1 LYRDNTMTQAVGRCT
16 ALIIIVLVAVIAGQR
31 VTAQINVSGAVV
43 EQGSKEVVIG
53 ATVALHRDSLIPGV
67 RAERGAYTNRYG
79 YYSIGRVMP
88 GRYAVVVTSIGY
100 ATYVAAIVV
109 SDTTDAVDLNVQ
121 LSPKAAQANEV
132 RVVADRQGN
141 ALQRQS
147 TITLAPSFIKEM
159 PSLGGEVD
167 VFRVLQLLPGV
178 KSASE
183 ISSGLYVRGGSPDQN
198 LVLLDG
204 VTVYN
209 PSHLGGFLSTF
220 HADALRDVKLI
231 KGAFPAEY
239 GGRLS
244 SVLDITMKEGNA
256 ERIKGSASIS
266 LIASGLAID
275 GPIDSTTTFM
285 VSGRRFYLDA
295 LLWLGAAAAG
305 AEEDVPNYYFYD
317 LNLKINKRLGDRDR
331 LYVSG
336 YFGRDVLASSSG
348 DGESIDIGWGNR
360 TANLRWTHIFSPEL
374 FSSSSLIFTDYE
386 FGTELISRVGAAL
399 TSFGV
404 RSNIQDVTVR
414 SELQWALHDRHA
426 VKAGID
432 VTHHGFVS
440 GVTGNVLQQDADFI
454 KEGTIRSLD
463 AALYVQDEWSITESL
478 RANLGG
484 RLYWFQQGSWL
495 RFEPRASLSYDVTE
509 QSSLTASFAIAHQFL
524 HLIVRNDVT
533 LPTDVW
539 FPSTGNILPGRSVQG
554 VLGYQTSFDDG
565 TWRFTAETY
574 YKAMSNLYEYRD
586 DAEFTIGV
594 PLESQFTSGT
604 GTAYGLELFLQKQL
618 GDFTGWLGYTLA
630 WTSRT
635 FPELNNGK
643 PFTPRYDRRHD
654 VSLALQYRL
663 AESWRLGMT
672 WQYATGAAY
681 TVPSAQ
687 YITSPFDSYTSDLY
701 TERNGFRLAPFHKM
715 DVNLIYEYTW
725 FELPWEASINI
736 YNIYNRRNPFA
747 LFVSS
752 DYDTVT
758 NEFVR
763 VMKQITLFPII
774 PTLALRCTF

>member
-1 LYRDNTMTQAVGRCT
+1 MRNYATVVLLFVCA
-16 ALIIIVLVAVIAGQR
+16 ALTYHSHAQVTVAGTI
-31 VTAQINVSGAVV
+31 V

-53 ATVALHRDSLIPGV
+53 ATVALHQDSLTVGV
-67 RAERGAYTNRYG
+67 RPVRGGYTNRYG

-88 GRYAVVVTSIGY
+88 GRYAVVVTSVGY
-100 ATYVAAIVV
+100 ATHVAAIVID
-109 SDTTDAVDLNVQ
+109 DTSESLVFDVALA
-121 LSPKAAQANEV
+121 PKAAQANEV
-132 RVVADRQGN
+132 RVVADRQGS

-147 TITLAPSFIKEM
+147 TVTLAPSFIKEM
-159 PSLGGEVD
+159 PALGGEVD

-266 LIASGLAID
+266 LIASGIALD

-317 LNLKINKRLGDRDR
+317 LNLKVNKRLGDRDR

-360 TANLRWTHIFSPEL
+360 TANLRWTHLFSPDL

-386 FGTELISRVGAAL
+386 FGTELISNNGSAL
-399 TSFGV
+399 RSFGV
-404 RSNIQDVTVR
+404 RSNIQDVTLR
-414 SELQWALHDRHA
+414 SELQWAAHDLHA
-426 VKAGID
+426 VKMGFD
-432 VTHHGFVS
+432 VTHHAFAS
-440 GVTGNVLQQDADFI
+440 GVTGNLLQGGGLDFI
-454 KEGTIRSLD
+454 KQGTIRSVD
-463 AALYVQDEWSITESL
+463 AALYLQDEWTITDAM
-478 RANLGG
+478 RANVGG
-484 RLYWFQQGSWL
+484 RLYWFQQGGWV
-495 RFEPRASLSYDVTE
+495 RFEPRASLSYDLTQE
-509 QSSLTASFAIAHQFL
+509 SSITASFALAHQFL

-539 FPSTGNILPGRSVQG
+539 FPSTANIQPGRSIQG
-554 VLGYQTSFDDG
+554 VLGYQTSFDEG

-574 YKAMSNLYEYRD
+574 YKGMSNLYEYRD

-594 PLESQFTSGT
+594 PLESQFTAGT
-604 GTAYGLELFLQKQL
+604 GTAYGIEFFLQKQV
-618 GDFTGWLGYTLA
+618 GDVTCWLGYTLA

-654 VSLALQYRL
+654 ISLALQYRL
-663 AESWRLGMT
+663 AESWRLGLT
-672 WQYATGAAY
+672 WQFATGAAY

-687 YITSPFDSYTSDLY
+687 YVTSPFGSSVNDLY

-715 DVNLIYEYTW
+715 DVNLIHEYSW
-725 FELPWEASINI
+725 FGLPWEASINV

-752 DYDTVT
+752 DYDAVT

>member
-1 LYRDNTMTQAVGRCT
+1 MLRPLLLIT
-16 ALIIIVLVAVIAGQR
+16 AALLM
-31 VTAQINVSGAVV
+31 SGASLLIAQTTISGTVV
-43 EQGSKEVVIG
+43 ERGSKEVVIG
-53 ATVALHRDSLIPGV
+53 ATVALHQDSLVPGV
-67 RAERGAYTNRYG
+67 RPVRGAYTNRYG
-79 YYSIGRVMP
+79 YYAVSNVRP
-88 GRYAVVVTSIGY
+88 GRYAIVVSSIGY
-100 ATYVAAIVV
+100 ASYVDVITVD
-109 SDTTDAVDLNVQ
+109 DTTTSIDLDVR
-121 LSPKAAQANEV
+121 LEPKAEQANEV

-147 TITLAPSFIKEM
+147 TVTLAPSFIKEM
-159 PSLGGEVD
+159 PALGGEVD

-256 ERIKGSASIS
+256 ERIKGSASVS
-266 LIASGLAID
+266 LIASGIAID

-305 AEEDVPNYYFYD
+305 AQDDVPNYYFYD
-317 LNLKINKRLGDRDR
+317 LNLKVNKRLGDRDR

-336 YFGRDVLASSSG
+336 YFGRDVLASSAG
-348 DGESIDIGWGNR
+348 DDESIDIGWGNR
-360 TANLRWTHIFSPEL
+360 TANLRWTHLFSPSV
-374 FSSSSLIFTDYE
+374 FSSTSLIFTDYE
-386 FGTELISRVGAAL
+386 FGTELISRRDNTGAL
-399 TSFGV
+399 SSFGV
-404 RSNIQDVTVR
+404 RSQIQDVTLR
-414 SELQWALHDRHA
+414 SEVQWAAHDQHA
-426 VKAGID
+426 VKMGLD
-432 VTHHGFVS
+432 VTHHAFAS
-440 GVTGNVLQQDADFI
+440 GVTGNLFQQGDLDFI
-454 KEGTIRSLD
+454 KQGTIRSVD
-463 AALYVQDEWSITESL
+463 AALYVQDEWTITDAL
-478 RANLGG
+478 RANVGG
-484 RLYWFQQGSWL
+484 RLYWFQQGGWV
-495 RFEPRASLSYDVTE
+495 RFEPRTSLSYDLSSE
-509 QSSLTASFAIAHQFL
+509 SSLTASFAIAHQFL
-524 HLIVRNDVT
+524 HLIVRNDVS

-539 FPSTGNILPGRSVQG
+539 FPSTQNIQPGRSLQG
-554 VLGYQTSFDDG
+554 VLGYQTSFDEG
-565 TWRFTAETY
+565 TWRLTAETY
-574 YKAMSNLYEYRD
+574 YKTMSNLYEYRD

-594 PLESQFTSGT
+594 PLESQFTAGT
-604 GTAYGLELFLQKQL
+604 GDAYGVELFLQKQL

-663 AESWRLGMT
+663 NESWRLGMT
-672 WQYATGAAY
+672 WQFATGAAY

-687 YITSPFDSYTSDLY
+687 YVTSPFNDYGTDLY

-715 DVNLIYEYTW
+715 DVNLVYEYEW
-725 FELPWEASINI
+725 FGLPWEMSINV

-747 LFVSS
+747 IFTSS
-752 DYDTVT
+752 DIDPVT
-758 NEFVR
+758 YEFTR

-774 PTLALRCTF
+774 PTLAFRCTF